1 MGAKLFKNG
10 TVLSFDNATK
20 SIKILRDTSLLVVND
35 KIAAIG
41 NESDIPEDAEIIDV
55 SGKILTPGFI
65 NTHSHM
71 WQTAYRTL
79 SPNTTLAN
87 YFFSYSQYSPA
98 IKSFSSE
105 DVYISCLEGY
115 LEGISGGVTSVVEHS
130 HGNWDI
136 DAIKKA
142 YEATVDSGA
151 RVYWCLAVEDREGCS
166 SEDSINYLREVN
178 SRGQDKLVSL
188 GLAWDSFGAAK
199 EEELELKKK
208 VAR

>member
-10 TVLSFDNATK
+10 TILSFDDATT

-41 NESDIPEDAEIIDV
+41 NESDVPQDAETIDV
-55 SGKILTPGFI
+55 SGKIITPGFI
-65 NTHSHM
+65 NTHMHA

-79 SPNTTLAN
+79 APNTTLAS
-87 YFFSYSQYSPA
+87 YFFSYGQFSSS
-98 IKSFSSE
+98 IKSFSPE
-105 DVYISCLEGY
+105 DIYISCLEGY
-115 LEGISGGVTSVVEHS
+115 LEGINGGVTSVVEHS
-130 HGNWDI
+130 HGNWEI

-151 RVYWCLAVEDREGCS
+151 RVYWCLAVEDREKCS
-166 SEDSINYLREVN
+166 SEDMVNYLREVN

-188 GLAWDSFGAAK
+188 GLAWDSVGAAK

-208 VAR
+208 VAK